1 MKQKKYLNVPKIIGH
16 RGVKDLAPENTLDS
30 IIEAF
35 RIGLKWIEIDVKISK
50 DNIPFLLH
58 DDDFDR
64 TTNGTGIASSY
75 NYSQIKKLDA
85 GKFFYKKDTKIYP
98 PTLKEV
104 LCLCKKNKGGINIE
118 LKPNLGLEKINVEE
132 ILKITNL
139 FKEYVPLYFS
149 SFDLD
154 SCIVVKEISS
164 SNSCGILIHN
174 FNHYSFEEILKII
187 EKFKFFSCGLNI
199 KIINTELVKR
209 LKNMNQLITVFS
221 EKNITNEQALYLW
234 NIGVDSIFSDDPRDI
249 LYIFNSF

>member
-1 MKQKKYLNVPKIIGH
+1 MKQNKNLNVPKIIGH

-35 RIGLKWIEIDVKISK
+35 RIGLKWIEVDVKISK

-64 TTNGTGIASSY
+64 TTNGTGIASLY

-104 LCLCKKNKGGINIE
+104 LSLCQKNKGGINIE
-118 LKPNLGLEKINVEE
+118 LKPNLGLEKKNVEE
-132 ILKITNL
+132 ILKITKI
-139 FKEYVPLYFS
+139 FEEYVPLYFS

-154 SCIVVKEISS
+154 SCIAVKEVNPNS
-164 SNSCGILIHN
+164 SCGILIYD
-174 FNHYSFEEILKII
+174 FNKCSFEEIIKLI
-187 EKFKFFSCGLNI
+187 EKFKFFSCGFNI

-209 LKNMNQLITVFS
+209 LKKMNQLITVFS
-221 EKNITNEQALYLW
+221 EKNITN
-234 NIGVDSIFSDDPRDI
+234 
-249 LYIFNSF
+249 

>member
-85 GKFFYKKDTKIYP
+85 GKFFYKKNTKIYP

-104 LCLCKKNKGGINIE
+104 LSLCKKNKGGINIE

-154 SCIVVKEISS
+154 SCIAVKEISS

-249 LYIFNSF
+249 LYNFNSF

>member
-85 GKFFYKKDTKIYP
+85 GKFFYKKDTRIYP

-104 LCLCKKNKGGINIE
+104 LSLCKKSKRGINIE
-118 LKPNLGLEKINVEE
+118 LKPNLGLEKKNVEE

-187 EKFKFFSCGLNI
+187 EKFKFFSCGLSI

-249 LYIFNSF
+249 LYNFNSF

>member
-104 LCLCKKNKGGINIE
+104 LSLCKKSKRGINIE

-249 LYIFNSF
+249 LYNFNSF

>member
-1 MKQKKYLNVPKIIGH
+1 M
-16 RGVKDLAPENTLDS
+16 APENTLDS

-58 DDDFDR
+58 DDDFGR

-85 GKFFYKKDTKIYP
+85 GKFYYKKDTKIYP

-104 LCLCKKNKGGINIE
+104 LSLCKKSKRGINIE
-118 LKPNLGLEKINVEE
+118 LKPNLGLEKKNVEE
-132 ILKITNL
+132 ILKITNI

-154 SCIVVKEISS
+154 SCIAVKEISS

-187 EKFKFFSCGLNI
+187 EKFKFFSCGLSI
-199 KIINTELVKR
+199 KIINTELVKK

-221 EKNITNEQALYLW
+221 EKNITNEQAIYLW

-249 LYIFNSF
+249 LYNFNSF

>member
-85 GKFFYKKDTKIYP
+85 GKFFYKKDTGIYP

-104 LCLCKKNKGGINIE
+104 LSLCKKSKRGINIE

-249 LYIFNSF
+249 LYNFNSF

>member
-104 LCLCKKNKGGINIE
+104 LSLCKKNKGGINIE
-118 LKPNLGLEKINVEE
+118 LKPNLGLEQINVEE

-154 SCIVVKEISS
+154 SCIAVKEISS

-199 KIINTELVKR
+199 KIINTELVKK

-221 EKNITNEQALYLW
+221 EKNITNEQALGLW
-234 NIGVDSIFSDDPRDI
+234 SIGVDSIFSDDPRDI
-249 LYIFNSF
+249 LYNFNSF

>member
-104 LCLCKKNKGGINIE
+104 LSLCKKNKGGIIIE

-187 EKFKFFSCGLNI
+187 EKFKFFSSANI
-199 KIINTELVKR
+199 
-209 LKNMNQLITVFS
+209 
-221 EKNITNEQALYLW
+221 
-234 NIGVDSIFSDDPRDI
+234 
-249 LYIFNSF
+249 

>member
-104 LCLCKKNKGGINIE
+104 LSLCKENKGGINIE

-154 SCIVVKEISS
+154 SCILVKEISS

-249 LYIFNSF
+249 LYNFNSF

>member
-1 MKQKKYLNVPKIIGH
+1 MKQNKNLNVPKIIGH
-16 RGVKDLAPENTLDS
+16 RGVKDLAPENTIES

-35 RIGLKWIEIDVKISK
+35 RIGLKWIEVDVKISK

-58 DDDFDR
+58 DDDFNQ

-85 GKFFYKKDTKIYP
+85 GKFFYKKNTKIYP

-104 LCLCKKNKGGINIE
+104 LSLCQKNKGGINIE
-118 LKPNLGLEKINVEE
+118 LKPNLGLEKKNVEE
-132 ILKITNL
+132 ILKITKK
-139 FKEYVPLYFS
+139 FEDYVPLYFS

-154 SCIVVKEISS
+154 SCITVKEVIPSS
-164 SNSCGILIHN
+164 SCGILIHD
-174 FNHYSFEEILKII
+174 FNHYSFDAILKII

-199 KIINTELVKR
+199 NLINIELVKR
-209 LKNMNQLITVFS
+209 LKNMNRLVTVFS
-221 EKNITNEQALYLW
+221 EKNITNKQALELW

-249 LYIFNSF
+249 LLNSNNF

>member
-104 LCLCKKNKGGINIE
+104 LSLCKKSKRGINIE
-118 LKPNLGLEKINVEE
+118 LKPNLGLEKKNVEE
-132 ILKITNL
+132 ILKITNI
-139 FKEYVPLYFS
+139 FKNYVPLYFS

-174 FNHYSFEEILKII
+174 FNHYSFDEILKII
-187 EKFKFFSCGLNI
+187 EKFKFFSCGLSI
-199 KIINTELVKR
+199 KIINTELVKK

-249 LYIFNSF
+249 LYNFNSF

>member
-1 MKQKKYLNVPKIIGH
+1 MKQFKNLNVPRIIGH
-16 RGVKDLAPENTLDS
+16 RGVKDLAPENTLES

-35 RIGLKWIEIDVKISK
+35 RIGLKWIEVDVKISK

-64 TTNGTGIASSY
+64 TTNGTGTASSY

-104 LCLCKKNKGGINIE
+104 LSLCQKNKGGINIE
-118 LKPNLGLEKINVEE
+118 LKPNLGLEKKNVEE
-132 ILKITNL
+132 ILKITKK
-139 FKEYVPLYFS
+139 FEEYVPLYFS

-154 SCIVVKEISS
+154 SCIFVKEVIPSS
-164 SNSCGILIHN
+164 SCGILIHD
-174 FNHYSFEEILKII
+174 FNYYSFEEIIKIT
-187 EKFKFFSCGLNI
+187 EKFNFFSCGLSI
-199 KIINTELVKR
+199 KIINTELVKK

-221 EKNITNEQALYLW
+221 EKNITNEQALDLW

-249 LYIFNSF
+249 LFNFNSF